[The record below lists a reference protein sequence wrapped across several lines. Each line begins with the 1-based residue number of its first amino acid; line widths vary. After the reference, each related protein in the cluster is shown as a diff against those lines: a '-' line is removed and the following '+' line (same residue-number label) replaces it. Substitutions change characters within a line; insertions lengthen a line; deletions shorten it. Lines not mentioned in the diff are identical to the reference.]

1 MDLVLMGDLTG
12 SMASYHHLLKTEFI
26 KLGNELFQF
35 IPDLQMGIVFYL
47 DHGQGDPYTTKVC
60 QITNDVQAIQDF
72 IQRTPTGHGGDEKE
86 AVEDALYEALQI
98 NWRPKVN
105 RSIVLFG
112 DASGKEPHECPH
124 QHSYFQIT
132 KDLYENQVTIN
143 SVYCRPVL
151 SSQGLQALTPVGIGD
166 FQKKVSNLHH
176 PNFFS
181 WLANVTGGMIIG
193 IQEVGDLLEIIKAS
207 AAKDAGVLDEYEAS
221 VSKSSSKKKL
231 DLIEISK
238 KANHRKLENSNRL
251 RLE

>member
-1 MDLVLMGDLTG
+1 LVYLLT
-12 SMASYHHLLKTEFI
+12 
-26 KLGNELFQF
+26 NLF
-35 IPDLQMGIVFYL
+35 Y
-47 DHGQGDPYTTKVC
+47 YTY
-60 QITNDVQAIQDF
+60 IQTIQEF
-72 IQRTPTGHGGDEKE
+72 IQRTPTGNGGDAKE
-86 AVEDALYEALQI
+86 AVEDALYDAFQI

-132 KDLYENQVTIN
+132 KELYEKQVTIN
-143 SVYCRPVL
+143 SVYCRPGF
-151 SSQGLQALTPVGIGD
+151 SSQSLQALAPIRIGD
-166 FQKKVSNLHH
+166 FQKKVSNLSH

-193 IQEVGDLLEIIKAS
+193 IQEVGDLIEIIKAS

-221 VSKSSSKKKL
+221 ISKSTSKKKL
-231 DLIEISK
+231 ELIEISK
-238 KANHRKLENSNRL
+238 KANQRKLENSNRL